1 MLRIGIAIAAI
12 TFIVSAS
19 EACVN
24 CKSTRGM
31 QEKGGQ
37 CRGLV
42 HAKNLKGEEA
52 KSEWRKCMENPENY
66 K

>member
-1 MLRIGIAIAAI
+1 MLRIVIAIAAI
-12 TFIVSAS
+12 AFFVNAS

-24 CKSTRGM
+24 CKSTRGT

-37 CRGLV
+37 CRSLV
-42 HAKNLKGEEA
+42 HAKNLKGDEA
-52 KSEWRKCMENPENY
+52 KSKWRKCMENPENY